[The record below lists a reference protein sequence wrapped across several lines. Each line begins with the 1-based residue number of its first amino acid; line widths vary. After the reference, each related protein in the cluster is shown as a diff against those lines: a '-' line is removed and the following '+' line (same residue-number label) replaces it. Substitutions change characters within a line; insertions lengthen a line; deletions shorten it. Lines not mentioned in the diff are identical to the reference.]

1 MILRN
6 NKFDFL
12 EYLASGYCNK
22 RIEVERVPPLTKLS
36 ESMGVSI
43 ASLREQLGVARAFG
57 FIDVRPR
64 TGIRRLP
71 YSFAPAVHTSLSYA
85 ISLDRGYFDDFSD
98 LRRHLEANYWFEAVE
113 RLTED
118 DKEFLH
124 NLVDS
129 AWRKLEDQPIQL
141 PHIEHRELHL
151 IIFGRLENPFVKGIL
166 EAYWDAYEEVGLS
179 RYTELEYLKNVW
191 NYHREIVDAICSGDD
206 VKGHQMLMDHMKMI
220 RRLNQN

>member
-1 MILRN
+1 MITRK

-12 EYLASGYCNK
+12 KYLASGFHNK
-22 RIEVERVPPLTKLS
+22 RIEMERVPPLTKLS
-36 ESMGVSI
+36 ERMGVSI

-57 FIDVRPR
+57 FIEVRPR

-71 YSFAPAVHTSLSYA
+71 YSFAPAVHASLSYA

-118 DKEFLH
+118 DKELL
-124 NLVDS
+124 NDLVDR
-129 AWRKLEDQPIQL
+129 AWKKLEDQPVQL
-141 PHIEHRELHL
+141 PHNEHRELHL

-191 NYHREIVDAICSGDD
+191 HYHREIVEAICSGDY